1 MRALL
6 LALIVIAAPSIAHA
20 RQYQVGRNVVHT
32 RRAPVIMHRLVP
44 PYAGVHV
51 YQAEVQRPVRR

>member
-6 LALIVIAAPSIAHA
+6 LALIVFAAPSIAHA
-20 RQYQVGRNVVHT
+20 RQYRVGGNVVHT

-51 YQAEVQRPVRR
+51 YQGEVQSPVRR